1 MHICVCVKQTPDSS
15 SVYVDPIS
23 GQVDY
28 ERFVQVLNPADACAV
43 EAAVRLKE
51 QLGGTVLALTLGPE
65 DAEGALRAALAIG
78 ADSAIR
84 LWNSQASAWGPLT
97 VAAALAAYIRRSQSG
112 GKLTPLLTWVSL
124 PPPFMP
130 DLVLCGDASS
140 DWASGTV
147 GPALAEMLDLPQIT
161 GVMQMNVVAGLA
173 PARST
178 DPAKS
183 KTLGEKACHPERSE
197 GSGSTDAEILRCAQD
212 DSQDTT
218 QVRSSPISKRLAKS
232 AVPAKPPDTNKT
244 GNAQL
249 ITLQVT
255 RRLERGYRELLAA
268 QPPLLI
274 TVTSDLNEPRYPSLP
289 MHMAALR
296 AKIPLVDPQ
305 TLLGE
310 SLQYE
315 SDETTLLEIHTPRP
329 RPRRI
334 AAPDSRHSAF
344 ERIGEIVSGGATGRQ
359 TRLVEGSPE
368 ELAKVLVEFLKD
380 KGFLITTVLSQDSIE
395 RDQSGE
401 KSCLM

>member
-1 MHICVCVKQTPDSS
+1 MHICVCLKQTPDSN
-15 SVYVDPIS
+15 SVYIDPIN

-43 EAAVRLKE
+43 ESAVRLKE

-65 DAEGALRAALAIG
+65 DAEGALRSALAIG
-78 ADSAIR
+78 ADTAIR
-84 LWNSQASAWGPLT
+84 LWNSQASAWGPFS
-97 VAAALAAYIRRSQSG
+97 VAAALATYIRRGQG
-112 GKLTPLLTWVSL
+112 GGTDGRKVTSL
-124 PPPFMP
+124 PPFIP

-161 GVMQMNVVAGLA
+161 GVIQLNVVAGLA

-183 KTLGEKACHPERSE
+183 
-197 GSGSTDAEILRCAQD
+197 TD
-212 DSQDTT
+212 
-218 QVRSSPISKRLAKS
+218 
-232 AVPAKPPDTNKT
+232 PARPPDTNKT
-244 GNAQL
+244 SNSQL

-255 RRLERGYRELLAA
+255 RRLERGYRELLEAR
-268 QPPLLI
+268 PPLLI

-315 SDETTLLEIHTPRP
+315 SDETTLLEMHTPRP

-359 TRLVEGSPE
+359 TRLVEGPPE
-368 ELAKVLVEFLKD
+368 ELAKVLVEFLRD
-380 KGFLITTVLSQDSIE
+380 KGFL
-395 RDQSGE
+395 
-401 KSCLM
+401 

>member
-1 MHICVCVKQTPDSS
+1 VHICVCVKQTPDSS
-15 SVYVDPIS
+15 SVYVDPVS

-78 ADSAIR
+78 ADTAIR
-84 LWNSQASAWGPLT
+84 LWHSRASDWGAFT
-97 VAAALAAYIRRSQSG
+97 VAAALAAYIRRVLG
-112 GKLTPLLTWVSL
+112 GGTDGRKVMSL
-124 PPPFMP
+124 PPFMP
-130 DLVLCGDASS
+130 ELLLCGDASS

-161 GVMQMNVVAGLA
+161 GVMQMNVVAGVLPVWETGNT

-178 DPAKS
+178 DPA
-183 KTLGEKACHPERSE
+183 R
-197 GSGSTDAEILRCAQD
+197 
-212 DSQDTT
+212 
-218 QVRSSPISKRLAKS
+218 
-232 AVPAKPPDTNKT
+232 PPDTNKT
-244 GNAQL
+244 GNSQL

-255 RRLERGYRELLAA
+255 RRLERGYRELLEA

-305 TLLGE
+305 TLFGE

-315 SDETTLLEIHTPRP
+315 SDETTLLEMHTPRP

-344 ERIGEIVSGGATGRQ
+344 ERIGEIISGGAIGRQ
-359 TRLVEGSPE
+359 TRLVEGPPE
-368 ELAKVLVEFLKD
+368 ELAKALVHFLKS
-380 KGFLITTVLSQDSIE
+380 KGFVE
-395 RDQSGE
+395 
-401 KSCLM
+401 